1 MEIPVTK
8 STVGELVGD
17 VFEAVALN
25 QVKTDREILTDI
37 YSNLET
43 KENQSAI
50 KIGDIW
56 LSIPAK
62 ILSIYASSNGV
73 KKWWSYRELQEID
86 KTLPKDRKVLDKL
99 GIKSEVSRDP
109 LEKLVGFT
117 TNAENNVSVSPS
129 VGAPSAVVIER
140 NKPGD
145 LVFNLTFNCTPFSI
159 QNNIRPL
166 MAQFALAP
174 FLPCHN
180 GDLQRIVTP
189 ADENPDVYLLYNKGY
204 LNNDGEFRFGIS
216 TLEDYQ
222 QLIEKMASN
231 DASNDDA
238 FRNAGESGRQFA
250 RTFAGDDPLSK
261 MIRKLQ
267 PDKIQDYL
275 ENKAYWEVPFF
286 IQLIDFTITSIK
298 DKKNSFELTLIVRAV
313 TTAPSYGSIPLY
325 IKTEAG
331 VKNQLQTQKA
341 LEYAYKGDNELI
353 DKISR
358 MFQLEDFIDVDG
370 PLHLTA
376 EENLSSYNL
385 LDKLSGSDEFFFQN
399 DLNRIGVPKNNGNY
413 NDVMNHAMILRND
426 VLNKAYC
433 FPYVFP
439 QQATD
444 ITEVKKMYS
453 PWFNPTGPGDPI
465 ILYNYVNSKP
475 EVYNVTDELTNN
487 PLNEFIP
494 YIDSKRQLE
503 TSGVPN
509 YGLKFTYKRNPKF
522 DPDDPNVDNQER
534 DLLNY
539 LHKKEIKVVQYN
551 VKNLHLPEE
560 DGLDDKFADPS
571 NRVLYYG
578 RFFSDP
584 SAGAADIIIM
594 EEMSRNG
601 KILAMIKDM
610 LNSDSA
616 KARRAP
622 LANNKPD
629 TIDFESYTFNAGTN
643 PQTVAILSKIP
654 ISLAESD
661 LIHPETL
668 APGIKLLGFG
678 PTGSSRPDI
687 NVRPIIKLTLKKTDN
702 NKIVIFCC
710 HLKARNSLDPEL
722 SDTGA
727 ISEQIRKYESIA
739 LMNAILIHNKT
750 NPNVPYMVVG
760 DLNYGY
766 YEEPKGTDNVRF
778 MGFSNVVAHKSNT
791 DQNLVEVEYRE
802 IANNSTFVRKN
813 ISANLLPRGA
823 AEDPNPPN
831 QSALFGSALDI
842 ILCEDPELMKSIA
855 TDVDKKGLKFLS
867 INMDSWFYRS
877 GSYGNLLKQSKGTPE
892 QKFKEIRPLIMYNAL
907 TPRFTASGVLAND
920 LTAYR
925 KDYGTFFDESSITA
939 LKDTQYA
946 TLDHIFYS
954 YHFFDEKSSV
964 SFTPDLKKDR
974 IIDVYYDGFEQFF
987 SEVDPETNKTKWRIS
1002 TRLERY
1008 KPGPGFNENFLS
1020 KDEKTEYLQT
1030 GEVTVTVERAIRPN
1044 LDKRTERINIWRGSV
1059 VGTLVTGLEF
1069 KITPEY
1075 SDHFPITSTF
1085 LWDLRLDN
1093 TNPLVA
1099 SATDQTVPKL
1109 FEGKEYTTLP
1119 SAVDGIPTKIEQP
1132 AKVAQFE
1139 IIPYIYL
1146 SKEQIQIALSR
1157 TILPT
1162 LQASTKLL
1170 AFEHPDS
1177 RQVGVIS
1184 AIVFSKA
1191 LGKYVFIVNYLKD
1204 NTGYGTAMVVSET
1217 SPGLIDRA
1225 IVSIKNDNN
1234 VGASGKLLIQLYLLA
1249 AAEAFN
1255 NLDSFKGSLFNTFG
1269 GNVLGSAGTISSNG
1283 KHLNDT
1289 ANDVALATRDNT
1301 NQSFFFNLL
1310 QKTKP
1315 VRSGD
1320 ITLDASGT
1328 PILTGTTDFT
1338 RRGAGVEKINPN
1350 RFVDYFIYGE
1360 PSLNGVSPLGIND
1373 VTSNISDCQPF
1384 RNYYLPLLTEF
1395 SNASVLSGDFEYTYL
1410 PETYE
1415 PFITDFDVENS
1426 FASNTDYRV
1435 MFTRKLTKKYGRS
1448 IIARIAQ
1455 AISLM
1460 IQLGDGTDEQRSKF
1474 LGTLAH
1480 KILNQGS
1487 LRIPLIIKEQRSKF
1501 PDKTVEDVKRDLL
1514 DNIGV
1519 PGRYKNV
1526 LYAEVMIY
1534 IASKISL
1541 LYYFVDADFENFVIN
1556 HLDNIAAF
1564 KVTGVDI
1571 YRGNR
1576 EDTIKAIRDEIN
1588 FLAFAGLT
1596 KTTNSASVLK
1606 GIQALKPL
1614 NNERAKVVE
1623 YLRVEF
1629 EYIRSIAT
1637 RQEKYGDKDKDFQE
1651 ITGDIASRID
1661 INQIKNYAL
1670 DLNAFIVLF
1679 KTAVENLVNV
1689 IFEHIKPDST
1699 YDGRFEEN
1707 F

>member
-8 STVGELVGD
+8 SQAGELVGD

-25 QVKTDREILTDI
+25 QVRTDREILQDI

-50 KIGDIW
+50 KIGDVW

-62 ILSIYASSNGV
+62 ILSIYAAANGV
-73 KKWWSYRELQEID
+73 KKWWSFRKLQEID
-86 KTLPKDRKVLDKL
+86 ETQPADRKVLDKL

-109 LEKLVGFT
+109 LEKLVGFS

-129 VGAPSAVVIER
+129 LGAPSAVVVER

-145 LVFNLTFNCTPFSI
+145 LVFNLTFHCTPFSI

-204 LNNDGEFRFGIS
+204 LNNDGEFRFGPS

-231 DASNDDA
+231 DALNDDA

-261 MIRKLQ
+261 MIRELQ
-267 PDKIQDYL
+267 PDKLQDYL
-275 ENKAYWEVPFF
+275 ETKAYWEVPFF
-286 IQLIDFTITSIK
+286 LQLIDFTISSIK

-358 MFQLEDFIDVDG
+358 MLQLEDFIDVDG

-385 LDKLSGSDEFFFQN
+385 LDKLSGSTDFFFQN

-413 NDVMNHAMILRND
+413 NDVMNHAMVLRD
-426 VLNKAYC
+426 DTINKAYC
-433 FPYVFP
+433 FPYVFSR
-439 QQATD
+439 D
-444 ITEVKKMYS
+444 KFNDTEVKKMHVAWYE
-453 PWFNPTGPGDPI
+453 PGVPKDGPV
-465 ILYNYVNSKP
+465 ILVNNANSKL
-475 EVYNVTDELTNN
+475 ETYSVTDELSNN

-522 DPDDPNVDNQER
+522 DPEDPNVDNQER
-534 DLLNY
+534 DTLNY

-551 VKNLHLPEE
+551 MKNLHLPEE
-560 DGLDDKFADPS
+560 DGLDDKFADPR

-584 SAGAADIIIM
+584 AAGAADIIIM

-601 KILAMIKDM
+601 KILEIFKDM

-629 TIDFESYTFNAGTN
+629 TVDYESYTFNAGTN
-643 PQTVAILSKIP
+643 PQTIAILSKIP
-654 ISLAESD
+654 ISLSESD

-678 PTGSSRPDI
+678 PEGSARPDI

-702 NKIVIFCC
+702 NKIVVFCC
-710 HLKARNSLDPEL
+710 HFKARNSLDPEL

-739 LMNAILIHNKT
+739 LMNAVLLHNKA
-750 NPNVPYMVVG
+750 NPNIPYMVVG
-760 DLNYGY
+760 DMNYGY

-778 MGFSNVVAHKSNT
+778 MGFSNLIAHKNNS
-791 DQNLVEVEYRE
+791 DPNLVEVEYRE
-802 IANNSTFVRKN
+802 IANNSLFVRKN
-813 ISANLLPRGA
+813 ITANLLPRGS

-831 QSALFGSALDI
+831 QSALFGSTLDL
-842 ILCEDPELMKSIA
+842 ILCEDPELMRSIA

-867 INMDSWFYRS
+867 VNMDSWFYRS
-877 GSYGNLLKQSKGTPE
+877 GSYGNTLKQLNGTPE

-920 LTAYR
+920 LVAYR
-925 KDYGTFFDESSITA
+925 KNYGTFFDEASIAA
-939 LKDTQYA
+939 LKDAQYV

-964 SFTPDLKKDR
+964 SFTPDLKKDK

-987 SEVDPETNKTKWRIS
+987 SEVDPDTGKIKWRIS

-1008 KPGPGFNENFLS
+1008 GPGPGFSAGALTD
-1020 KDEKTEYLQT
+1020 DERKEFDAT
-1030 GEVTVTVERAIRPN
+1030 GKVTVTTQRAIRPSQ
-1044 LDKRTERINIWRGSV
+1044 DKRTERIAIWRGSV

-1069 KITPEY
+1069 NVTPEY

-1085 LWDLRLDN
+1085 LWDIRLDN
-1093 TNPLVA
+1093 ANPLVA
-1099 SATDQTVPKL
+1099 SATDQTTPRL

-1119 SAVDGIPTKIEQP
+1119 SPVDGIPTKIEQP

-1139 IIPYIYL
+1139 ILPYIYI
-1146 SKEQIQIALSR
+1146 SKEQIQRALDESV
-1157 TILPT
+1157 LKT
-1162 LQASTKLL
+1162 LKASTKLL
-1170 AFEHPDS
+1170 VFEHPDFY
-1177 RQVGVIS
+1177 QVGLIS

-1191 LGKYVFIVNYLKD
+1191 LGKYVFIVNYHLR
-1204 NTGYGTAMVVSET
+1204 NAGYGTAMVVSEA
-1217 SPGLIDRA
+1217 SPGVIDRA
-1225 IVSIKNDNN
+1225 IVAIKNDNN
-1234 VGASGKLLIQLYLLA
+1234 VGAAGKLLIDIYLLA
-1249 AAEAFN
+1249 SAEGFN
-1255 NLDSFKGSLFNTFG
+1255 NSDSFRGVTLGAAGTFTNFQGEHLTQTASDATIAAKEGTNQSFYFNVSQKTKTTFG
-1269 GNVLGSAGTISSNG
+1269 GNGDVQLDTSGS
-1283 KHLNDT
+1283 
-1289 ANDVALATRDNT
+1289 
-1301 NQSFFFNLL
+1301 
-1310 QKTKP
+1310 
-1315 VRSGD
+1315 
-1320 ITLDASGT
+1320 

-1338 RRGAGVEKINPN
+1338 RKGAGIEKINPN

-1395 SNASVLSGDFEYTYL
+1395 SDASVLSGDFEYTYL

-1415 PFITDFDVENS
+1415 PFITDFDIENS

-1487 LRIPLIIKEQRSKF
+1487 LRIPLIIAEQRSKF
-1501 PDKTVEDVKRDLL
+1501 PSKTVEDVKRDLL
-1514 DNIGV
+1514 DNIGT
-1519 PGRYKNV
+1519 PGRYRNV

-1556 HLDNIAAF
+1556 HLDTIAAF
-1564 KVTGVDI
+1564 KLTGTDL

-1623 YLRVEF
+1623 YLKVEF

-1651 ITGDIASRID
+1651 ITGDIASRVD
-1661 INQIKNYAL
+1661 INQIKNQAL